1 MVDLNVKKG
10 CEYFGIG
17 KNSVQS
23 RRVVTAEE
31 LKSYKPDFK
40 KMDRVIDEFVK
51 VPKGQISD
59 ASIFKVKELKQ
70 IVKPTLATR
79 MKRVPSVLMN
89 ILKHIK

>member
-51 VPKGQISD
+51 VPKGQVID
-59 ASIFKVKELKQ
+59 ASVFTELKQ
-70 IVKPTLATR
+70 IAKPTLVTR